1 MSALALSVLLS
12 LVSAVAYATGAI
24 LQERVAANTPDRPYA
39 PLHHGAWWAAVV
51 LNGLGAALH
60 VVALAYGP
68 LSLVQPLG
76 ALTIVFALPMAA
88 LFVGR
93 RAGRTAWRGA
103 IMASVGLA
111 GLLAL
116 TSGSDARTLGGEERL
131 ALAAATLGG
140 VGVLFLAAQLVGRP
154 AVRSVLLAAAAGAAF
169 GIASVFTKT
178 VTVDWASDTPS
189 VQLPSL
195 LIIAVLAIGGLLLS
209 QASYRGAGLAAPLAT
224 VTVVNPVVAATVG
237 LTLFGEQFRYGV
249 LGTVLALGSG
259 VVAAGGLILLT
270 TERLGA
276 SRAGGPGTSAA
287 PSASSAASGRLGRAD
302 RPGPAKAHPG
312 PAGAGGSTVAP
323 ASDAPSEPDARGPQI
338 GERIDVGPV
347 VRPRTHLEMEMRS
360 RTVTGRS

>member
-1 MSALALSVLLS
+1 
-12 LVSAVAYATGAI
+12 
-24 LQERVAANTPDRPYA
+24 
-39 PLHHGAWWAAVV
+39 
-51 LNGLGAALH
+51 
-60 VVALAYGP
+60 
-68 LSLVQPLG
+68 
-76 ALTIVFALPMAA
+76 
-88 LFVGR
+88 
-93 RAGRTAWRGA
+93 
-103 IMASVGLA
+103 
-111 GLLAL
+111 
-116 TSGSDARTLGGEERL
+116 
-131 ALAAATLGG
+131 
-140 VGVLFLAAQLVGRP
+140 P

-237 LTLFGEQFRYGV
+237 LTLFGEQFRHGV

-276 SRAGGPGTSAA
+276 SRAGGPGASAA
-287 PSASSAASGRLGRAD
+287 PSAASGRLGRAD
-302 RPGPAKAHPG
+302 RPGPAHPG

>member
-39 PLHHGAWWAAVV
+39 PLHHRAWWAAVV

-60 VVALAYGP
+60 VAALAYGP

-116 TSGSDARTLGGEERL
+116 TSGTDTHALGGEERL
-131 ALAAATLGG
+131 ILASATLGG
-140 VGVLFLAAQLVGRP
+140 LGVLFLAAQTVGRP
-154 AVRSVLLAAAAGAAF
+154 AVRSVLLAAAAGVAF

-178 VTVDWASDTPS
+178 VTVDWTSDTPA
-189 VQLPSL
+189 VQVPSL
-195 LIIAVLAIGGLLLS
+195 LIIGVFALGGLLLS

-237 LTLFGEQFRYGV
+237 LTLFGEDFRYGV

-276 SRAGGPGTSAA
+276 SRPGGPGATVASAD
-287 PSASSAASGRLGRAD
+287 PSAHAGH
-302 RPGPAKAHPG
+302 PGAPG
-312 PAGAGGSTVAP
+312 PAGPGGSTVAP
-323 ASDAPSEPDARGPQI
+323 APGPSEPDARGPQI
-338 GERIDVGPV
+338 GERVDVGPV
-347 VRPRTHLEMEMRS
+347 VRPRTHLEVEMRS

>member
-12 LVSAVAYATGAI
+12 LVSAVAYASGAI

-39 PLHHGAWWAAVV
+39 PLHHGVWWAAVV

-88 LFVGR
+88 VFVGR
-93 RAGRTAWRGA
+93 KAGRAAWRGA
-103 IMASVGLA
+103 LMASVGLA

-116 TSGSDARTLGGEERL
+116 TSGSDTRTLDGGERL
-131 ALAAATLGG
+131 VLGAATLGG
-140 VGVLFLAAQLVGRP
+140 VGVLFLAAQIVGRP
-154 AVRSVLLAAAAGAAF
+154 AVRSVLLAGAAGVAF

-178 VTVDWASDTPS
+178 VTVDWTSDTPG
-189 VQLPSL
+189 VRLPSL
-195 LIIAVLAIGGLLLS
+195 LIIAVLAVGGLLLS

-259 VVAAGGLILLT
+259 VVAAGGLIMLT

-276 SRAGGPGTSAA
+276 SRAGGPGA
-287 PSASSAASGRLGRAD
+287 PSAPSAAQGASGHPGHPGR
-302 RPGPAKAHPG
+302 PG

-323 ASDAPSEPDARGPQI
+323 APDAPSEPDAHGPQI

>member
-39 PLHHGAWWAAVV
+39 PLHHGVWWAAVV

-93 RAGRTAWRGA
+93 KAGRVAWRGA
-103 IMASVGLA
+103 LMASVGLA

-116 TSGSDARTLGGEERL
+116 TSGSDARTLDGGERL
-131 ALAAATLGG
+131 VLAAATLGG
-140 VGVLFLAAQLVGRP
+140 VGVLFLAAQIVGRP
-154 AVRSVLLAAAAGAAF
+154 AVRSVLLAGAAGVAF

-178 VTVDWASDTPS
+178 VTVDWTSDTPS

-195 LIIAVLAIGGLLLS
+195 LIIAVLAVGGLLLS

-224 VTVVNPVVAATVG
+224 VTVMNPVVAATVG

-259 VVAAGGLILLT
+259 VVAAGGLIMLT

-276 SRAGGPGTSAA
+276 SRAGGPGA
-287 PSASSAASGRLGRAD
+287 PSAAQGASGHPGR
-302 RPGPAKAHPG
+302 PG
-312 PAGAGGSTVAP
+312 PAGAGGSTVSPAP
-323 ASDAPSEPDARGPQI
+323 DAPSEPDAHGPQI